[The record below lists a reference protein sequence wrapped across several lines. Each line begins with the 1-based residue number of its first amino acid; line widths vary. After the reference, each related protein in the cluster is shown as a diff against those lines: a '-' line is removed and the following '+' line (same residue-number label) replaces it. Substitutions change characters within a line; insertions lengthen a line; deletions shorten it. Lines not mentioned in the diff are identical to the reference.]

1 MTAPPDGTAISV
13 RQPWAALLVS
23 GVKTVEVR
31 KWRTR
36 RTGTLYIHAST
47 IVDER
52 PEAWQW
58 VTTEYLHALSS
69 LRGGVLGVG
78 ELTGCVHYDTAA
90 KFTGD
95 RGRHLNDPDWYV
107 AAGLFGLTF
116 RDLRRVPFLRYPGN
130 TYFFRVNG
138 LPPP

>member
-1 MTAPPDGTAISV
+1 MTTSTDGYALSI

-31 KWRTR
+31 KWNSH
-36 RTGTLYIHAST
+36 RTGPVYIHAST

-58 VTTEYLHALSS
+58 VTTESLHALTN
-69 LRGGVLGVG
+69 LRGGVIGVG
-78 ELTGCVHYDTAA
+78 ELTGCVRYDTEA
-90 KFTGD
+90 KFVQD
-95 RGRHLNDPDWYV
+95 RGRHLNEPDWYV

-116 RDLRRVPFLRYPGN
+116 RDLRQVPFVRYPGN